1 MFTAANSHQVLW
13 DETIQ
18 EVKLKPSLYV
28 AAPHLL
34 LNGVNI
40 HFTVPFLQIGSN
52 EGILPSSNCTQFRRP
67 TVFPPEF
74 LLELNAYYGQY
85 AFVPENN
92 ETLAITPDPDYIRI
106 WHS

>member
-1 MFTAANSHQVLW
+1 M
-13 DETIQ
+13 
-18 EVKLKPSLYV
+18 KLKPSFYV
-28 AAPHLL
+28 AASHLL

-40 HFTVPFLQIGSN
+40 HFIVQFLQIGSN
-52 EGILPSSNCTQFRRP
+52 EVYYLPPTVLSLERP
-67 TVFPPEF
+67 TIFPPEF

-92 ETLAITPDPDYIRI
+92 ETLAITQDPDYIRI